1 MARKARIRLAV
12 IGATGSVGSSVLDV
26 CSRFPE
32 RFEVVSLAAGSNA
45 DGLAAL
51 GRRFKSRKL
60 CLAAPKEPFSVKGFE
75 CLSGVESL
83 SLLAEDPDI
92 DQVVFASSGTSAIKA
107 LQAALK
113 ADKNVSLANKESV
126 VVAGPWV
133 MPLVKRKDQLRPI
146 DSEHSAVWQCLRDAP
161 HGEVAKIWL
170 TASGGPFRDFTAAQ
184 MKAVTPAQALNHPVW
199 KMGPKVTIDSA
210 TLMNKGI
217 ECIEAMQLFGLPYEK
232 VGALIHPRSQVHG
245 MALFCDGTMKM
256 LLSQADMRLPSAAA
270 IAWPERLE
278 LMDAGL
284 DFVWPEKWDLE
295 FREINRGLFPCFEI
309 AREAGRRGGA
319 YPSLLI
325 GADEAAVNAF
335 LNGRIPFL
343 SISAAVEETLSKWQ
357 GTQPAE
363 LDDAIALVDEGRRF
377 AEEIVAKL

>member
-1 MARKARIRLAV
+1 V
-12 IGATGSVGSSVLDV
+12 IGATGSVGSSVLDI
-26 CSRFPE
+26 CARFPE

-45 DGLAAL
+45 AKLTEL
-51 GRRFKSRKL
+51 GCRFNSRKL
-60 CLAAPKEPFSVKGFE
+60 CLAEPKEAFCVKDFE
-75 CLSGVESL
+75 CLSGVEAL
-83 SLLAEDPDI
+83 SQIAADPDV

-107 LQAALK
+107 LQTALK
-113 ADKNVSLANKESV
+113 ADKDVSLANKESI

-161 HGEVAKIWL
+161 RGEVAKIWL
-170 TASGGPFRDFTAAQ
+170 TASGGPFRDYNAAQ
-184 MKAVTPAQALNHPVW
+184 MKAVTPAQALAHPVW

-217 ECIEAMQLFGLPYEK
+217 ECIEAMQLFGLPSEK

-278 LMDAGL
+278 LMDSGL
-284 DFVWPEKWDLE
+284 DFVWPEKWELN
-295 FREINRGLFPCFEI
+295 FKEIDKELFPCFEI
-309 AREAGRRGGA
+309 AREAGRKGGA

-335 LNGRIPFL
+335 LSGRIGFL
-343 SISAAVEETLSKWQ
+343 SISGVVEETLSKWR
-357 GTQPAE
+357 GAQPSA
-363 LDDAIALVDEGRRF
+363 LDDAIALVDEGRRL
-377 AEEIVAKL
+377 AEEVAAKL